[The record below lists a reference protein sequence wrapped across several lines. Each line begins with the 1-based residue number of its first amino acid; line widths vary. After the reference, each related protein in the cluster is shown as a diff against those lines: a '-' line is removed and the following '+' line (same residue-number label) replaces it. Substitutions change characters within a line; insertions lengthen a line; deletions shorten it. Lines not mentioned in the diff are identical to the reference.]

1 MPAAFE
7 DIISDLRKRIF
18 KPVYFLAGDEP
29 YYIDLI
35 TDFIAEKVLSEEERA
50 FNQIVIYGEETS
62 VNSII
67 ETSRRFPMMASHQVV
82 IVKEAQ
88 ALKKIEDLAIYL
100 EKPLLST
107 ILVLNYKYKVI
118 DKRTKLARTLETQGI
133 YFESMRLR
141 DYQVPPW
148 IERYLMTKGIK
159 INPDA
164 SAMLT
169 EFLGTDLH
177 KITNELDKLLIT
189 LPAGKP
195 VITSALIEKN
205 IGISKDFNNFELQK
219 AIGEKNIFKA
229 NMIVRYFS
237 ENPNDNP
244 VTLTIASLFSLF
256 TKILT
261 YHYLTDR
268 SKNNV
273 ASVLKIHPYFVKD
286 YEVSS
291 MKYGPS
297 KTIQIISFLRTYD
310 LRTKGFGDA
319 GTDAGDLLKELVY
332 KILHLQDPL

>member
-1 MPAAFE
+1 MPATFE
-7 DIISDLRKRIF
+7 EIISDLRKRIF

-35 TDFIAEKVLSEEERA
+35 TDFIAEKVLSEEEKA
-50 FNQIVIYGEETS
+50 FNQVIIYGEETS
-62 VNSII
+62 INSVI

-88 ALKKIEDLAIYL
+88 ALKKIEDLSIYL
-100 EKPLLST
+100 DKPLLST
-107 ILVLNYKYKVI
+107 ILVLNFKYRVL
-118 DKRTKLARTLETQGI
+118 DKRTKLYKALDTQAV

-177 KITNELDKLLIT
+177 KIVNELDKLLIT

-195 VITSALIEKN
+195 VINTSLIEKN
-205 IGISKDFNNFELQK
+205 IGISKDYNNFELQK
-219 AIGEKNIFKA
+219 AIGEKNILKA
-229 NMIVRYFS
+229 NMIIRYFA

-244 VTLTIASLFSLF
+244 ITLTIASIFSLF

-261 YHYLTDR
+261 YHYLTDK

-273 ASVLKIHPYFVKD
+273 ASVLKIHPFFVRD
-286 YEVSS
+286 YEFSA
-291 MKYGPS
+291 MKYNVT
-297 KTIQIISFLRTYD
+297 KTILIISFLRTYD
-310 LRTKGFGDA
+310 MKTKGFGDVS
-319 GTDAGDLLKELVY
+319 TDQGDLLKELVY
-332 KILHLQDPL
+332 KILHL

>member
-1 MPAAFE
+1 MPATFDE
-7 DIISDLRKRIF
+7 IISDLRKRIF

-35 TDFIAEKVLSEEERA
+35 TDFIAEKILSEEEKA
-50 FNQIVIYGEETS
+50 FNQVIIYGEETS
-62 VNSII
+62 INTVI

-88 ALKKIEDLAIYL
+88 ALKKIEDLTFYL

-107 ILVLNYKYKVI
+107 ILVLNFKYKVL
-118 DKRTKLARTLETQGI
+118 DKRTKLYKSLDTQAV

-141 DYQVPPW
+141 DYQIPPW

-177 KITNELDKLLIT
+177 KIVNELDKLLIT
-189 LPAGKP
+189 LPAGNP
-195 VITSALIEKN
+195 VINTSLIEKN
-205 IGISKDFNNFELQK
+205 IGISKDYNNFELQK
-219 AIGEKNIFKA
+219 AIGEKNILKA
-229 NMIVRYFS
+229 YMIIRYFS

-261 YHYLTDR
+261 YHYLIDK

-273 ASVLKIHPYFVKD
+273 ASVLKIHPFFVRD
-286 YEVSS
+286 YEISAT
-291 MKYGPS
+291 KYNAS

-310 LRTKGFGDA
+310 MKTKGFGDV
-319 GTDAGDLLKELVY
+319 GTSQGDLLKELVY
-332 KILHLQDPL
+332 KILHL

>member
-1 MPAAFE
+1 MPVTFE
-7 DIISDLRKRIF
+7 EIMSDLKKRIF

-35 TDFIAEKVLSEEERA
+35 TDFIQEKVLAEAEKS
-50 FNQIVIYGEETS
+50 FNQVVLYGEDTT

-67 ETSRRFPMMASHQVV
+67 ETSRRFPMMSSHQVV

-88 ALKKIEDLAIYL
+88 ALKKIEDLMVYL

-118 DKRTKLARTLETQGI
+118 DKRTKLHKALDTQGV
-133 YFESMRLR
+133 YFETMRLR

-159 INPDA
+159 TDPDA
-164 SAMLT
+164 AAMLT
-169 EFLGTDLH
+169 EYLGTDLH
-177 KITNELDKLLIT
+177 KIVNELDKLLIT

-195 VITSALIEKN
+195 VITTSLIEKN

-219 AIGEKNIFKA
+219 AIGERNIFKA
-229 NMIVRYFS
+229 NLIVQYFAN
-237 ENPNDNP
+237 NPRDNP
-244 VTLTIASLFSLF
+244 INLTIASLFSFF

-261 YHYLTDR
+261 YHYLTDK

-273 ASVLKIHPYFVKD
+273 AAVLKINPFFVKD
-286 YEVSS
+286 YEISAL
-291 MKYGPS
+291 KYNAS
-297 KTIQIISFLRTYD
+297 KTVHIISLLRTYD
-310 LRTKGFGDA
+310 MKSKGFGDVS
-319 GTDAGDLLKELVY
+319 TESGDLMKELVY
-332 KILHLQDPL
+332 RILHV

>member
-1 MPAAFE
+1 MPVTFE
-7 DIISDLRKRIF
+7 EIISDLKKRIY

-50 FNQIVIYGEETS
+50 FNQMIIYGEETS

-88 ALKKIEDLAIYL
+88 ALKKIEDLTFYL
-100 EKPLLST
+100 DKPLFST

-118 DKRTKLARTLETQGI
+118 DKRTKFYKALDTQDV
-133 YFESMRLR
+133 YFESMKLR

-169 EFLGTDLH
+169 EFLGADLH
-177 KITNELDKLLIT
+177 KIVNELDKLLIT

-195 VITSALIEKN
+195 VITTSLIEKN
-205 IGISKDFNNFELQK
+205 IGISKDYNNFELQK
-219 AIGEKNIFKA
+219 AIGEKNILKA
-229 NMIVRYFS
+229 NMIVRYFA
-237 ENPNDNP
+237 ENQNDNP
-244 VTLTIASLFSLF
+244 ITLTIASLFSLF
-256 TKILT
+256 TKILA
-261 YHYLTDR
+261 YHYLPDKT
-268 SKNNV
+268 KNNV

-286 YEVSS
+286 YEISS
-291 MKYGPS
+291 MKYNPT
-297 KTIQIISFLRTYD
+297 KTIQIISLLRTYD
-310 LRTKGFGDA
+310 MKTKGFGDVS
-319 GTDAGDLLKELVY
+319 TDPGDLLKELVY
-332 KILHLQDPL
+332 KILHL

>member
-1 MPAAFE
+1 MPATFE
-7 DIISDLRKRIF
+7 EIISDLRKRIF

-35 TDFIAEKVLSEEERA
+35 TDFIAEKVLSEEEKA
-50 FNQIVIYGEETS
+50 FNQIIIYGEETS
-62 VNSII
+62 INSII

-88 ALKKIEDLAIYL
+88 ALKKIEDLAFYL
-100 EKPLLST
+100 DMPLLST
-107 ILVLNYKYKVI
+107 ILVLNFKYKAL
-118 DKRTKLARTLETQGI
+118 DKRTKLYKALEAQAV

-177 KITNELDKLLIT
+177 KIVNELDKLLIT

-195 VITSALIEKN
+195 VINTSLIEKN
-205 IGISKDFNNFELQK
+205 IGISKDYNNFELQK
-219 AIGEKNIFKA
+219 AIGEKNILKA

-261 YHYLTDR
+261 YHYLTDK

-273 ASVLKIHPYFVKD
+273 ASVLKIHPYFVRD
-286 YEVSS
+286 YEVSA
-291 MKYGPS
+291 MKYNVT

-310 LRTKGFGDA
+310 MKTKGFGDVS
-319 GTDAGDLLKELVY
+319 TDQGDLLKELVY
-332 KILHLQDPL
+332 KILHL

>member
-1 MPAAFE
+1 MPAAFD
-7 DIISDLRKRIF
+7 DIISDLKKRIF

-35 TDFIAEKVLSEEERA
+35 TDFIAEKVLSEEEKA
-50 FNQIVIYGEETS
+50 FNQVIIYGEETTVS
-62 VNSII
+62 SII

-88 ALKKIEDLAIYL
+88 ALKKIEDLAVYL
-100 EKPLLST
+100 DKPLMST
-107 ILVLNYKYKVI
+107 ILVLSYKYKVL
-118 DKRTKLARTLETQGI
+118 DKRTRFCKDLETQGV

-141 DYQVPPW
+141 DYQIPPW

-159 INPDA
+159 INPDG
-164 SAMLT
+164 SALLT

-177 KITNELDKLLIT
+177 KIVNELDKLIIT

-195 VITSALIEKN
+195 VITSSLIEKN
-205 IGISKDFNNFELQK
+205 IGISKEYNNFELQK
-219 AIGEKNIFKA
+219 AIGEKNVLKA
-229 NMIVRYFS
+229 NMIVRYFA

-244 VTLTIASLFSLF
+244 LNLTITSIFSLF

-261 YHYLTDR
+261 YHYLTDK

-286 YEVSS
+286 YEMSAIN
-291 MKYGPS
+291 YNTS
-297 KTIQIISFLRTYD
+297 KTIQIISLLRTYD
-310 LRTKGFGDA
+310 LKSKGFGDG
-319 GTDAGDLLKELVY
+319 GTKPGDLLKELVY
-332 KILHLQDPL
+332 KILHL

>member
-1 MPAAFE
+1 MPATFE
-7 DIISDLRKRIF
+7 EIISDLKKRIF

-35 TDFIAEKVLSEEERA
+35 TDFIAEKVLSDEEKA
-50 FNQIVIYGEETS
+50 FNQIIIYGEETF

-100 EKPLLST
+100 DKPLLST

-118 DKRTKLARTLETQGI
+118 DKRTKLYKTLDTQGV
-133 YFESMRLR
+133 YYESMRLR

-169 EFLGTDLH
+169 EFLGADLH
-177 KITNELDKLLIT
+177 KIVNELDKLLIT

-195 VITSALIEKN
+195 VITTSLIEKN
-205 IGISKDFNNFELQK
+205 IGISKDYNNFELQK
-219 AIGEKNIFKA
+219 AIGEKNILKA
-229 NMIVRYFS
+229 NMIVRYFT

-286 YEVSS
+286 YEISA
-291 MKYGPS
+291 MKYNAT
-297 KTIQIISFLRTYD
+297 KTIQIVSLLRTYD
-310 LRTKGFGDA
+310 MKTKGFGDVS
-319 GTDAGDLLKELVY
+319 TDQGDLLKELVY
-332 KILHLQDPL
+332 KILHL

>member
-1 MPAAFE
+1 MPAVFD
-7 DIISDLRKRIF
+7 DIISDLRKRIY

-29 YYIDLI
+29 YYIDII
-35 TDFIAEKVLSEEERA
+35 TDFIAEKVLTEEERA
-50 FNQIVIYGEETS
+50 FNQVVIYGEETS

-88 ALKKIEDLAIYL
+88 ALKKIDDLAIYL

-107 ILVLNYKYKVI
+107 ILVFNYKYKVI
-118 DKRTKLARTLETQGI
+118 DKRTKLARTLETQGV

-169 EFLGTDLH
+169 EYLGTDLH

-195 VITSALIEKN
+195 VITTALIEKN

-273 ASVLKIHPYFVKD
+273 ASVLKIHPFFVKD
-286 YEVSS
+286 YEVSAT
-291 MKYGPS
+291 KYGPS
-297 KTIQIISFLRTYD
+297 KTIQIISLLRTYD